1 MVLIVEYV
9 LALGFTLI
17 VAAGTVYFKD
27 LEHIVTVILMAW
39 IYLTPI
45 LFTMDAI
52 PQKLAWIFKCNPMT
66 PVIEAYHYILYWKC
80 MPKNTGLL
88 YSMIFAIVILIIGEL
103 AFAKLSD
110 NFAEEL

>member
-1 MVLIVEYV
+1 MIVEYI
-9 LALGFTLI
+9 LTLGFTLI

-45 LFTMDAI
+45 LFSMDAI
-52 PQKLAWIFKCNPMT
+52 PEKLAWIFKCNPMT
-66 PVIEAYHYILYWKC
+66 PIIEAYHYVLYWKC
-80 MPKNTGLL
+80 IPKGAGLL
-88 YSMIFAIVILIIGEL
+88 YSVICAIVILIIGEL
-103 AFAKLSD
+103 TFAKLND